1 MTLSDLIL
9 EDVYFSWS
17 FSDTTL
23 PRSYYSKKIMQ
34 VQPCV
39 TIIVTTDWMFGSIKF
54 SRYQKWSVGLLI

>member
-9 EDVYFSWS
+9 EDVFFSWS

-23 PRSYYSKKIMQ
+23 PRSYYSKKIIQ

-39 TIIVTTDWMFGSIKF
+39 TIIVTTD
-54 SRYQKWSVGLLI
+54 